1 MQKPLITL
9 TLAYVVGLLLG
20 NCFLYAPASVSALIL
35 LSLLIAGFSSWSG
48 LLSLRRFLFLA
59 IPCALGM
66 AAYIYSAAW
75 MPSDHYTRKFPDTA
89 VKHEMIGTIA
99 SALDRDPDK
108 TGFVVELHRIDSTP
122 VSGAI
127 RMNLRSAVT
136 GIGYGDVIRVSGRF
150 FEPGGFSNPAGFDY
164 AAYLQAQGIRRTV
177 NLKQEREIELLQ
189 RGTGLFRQ
197 IQDWRER
204 IRQAFLASTTG
215 PGSAILQAMTLG
227 EEGGLT
233 DDMRDRFMAAGVTHI
248 ISISGSH
255 LGMVAILCFGLI
267 RIMLRLLPERHYH
280 HLTLATDPKKIAACL
295 TLPFLIF
302 YTLLAGG
309 QVATIRSLIM
319 LIAALTA
326 ILLDRENALIH
337 SLALAALII
346 LVASPQ
352 AVFDISFQLS
362 FLSVLAIGSVVML
375 WNELQVP
382 AKSRFARFRNSAL
395 LLVLVSLSTTLA
407 TAPLVAHY
415 FNQVSLVGV
424 VSNMVVVPFAGFI
437 VVPLGLF
444 SGILSLLTGTLPLPT
459 LNQLV
464 ADRFCDTVTFFSRL
478 PLAQFHPPAPS
489 LFSLLA
495 YALFLGSGQVIV
507 RAVLLYRYQP
517 LACSSRVPRIHM
529 TIAAV
534 SGLLLII
541 SMTIFFLPRRTGTIQ
556 FPDVGQ
562 GDCALITLAAGK
574 NILID
579 GGGAYDNRF
588 DIGRRIVAPYLWNQ
602 GIHRIDLVILSHPH
616 PDHMNGLKY
625 IVKSF
630 AIGEVWTSGLD
641 KDLPGYPELERLIL
655 DQGIPLRVVSA
666 ANPPV
671 VINDAEVKL
680 LHPAPGFHAR
690 GRKAYEAENS
700 RSLVVRVA
708 LEGKV
713 FLFPGDIGK
722 DAEQEMLLR
731 NRDLR
736 CDLIKVPHHGSK
748 SSSSESFLSR
758 TLPVIGVV
766 TVGSRNRYH
775 HPSPE
780 VVERYQAAGT
790 RLFRTDLDGALFVT
804 VDKGELIV
812 KSWRTRMVQRVEL
825 TDRASWRRQEEENWR
840 ALWLRARD
848 AC

>member
-1 MQKPLITL
+1 VQKPLITL
-9 TLAYVVGLLLG
+9 TLAYVAGLLLG
-20 NCFLYAPASVSALIL
+20 SCFLYAPAFVSALIVLAL
-35 LSLLIAGFSSWSG
+35 LTAGLSSWSG
-48 LLSLRRFLFLA
+48 LLSRRRFLILA
-59 IPCALGM
+59 VPCALGM
-66 AAYIYSAAW
+66 AAYIYSSAW
-75 MPSDHYTRKFPDTA
+75 IPSDHYTRTFPDTT
-89 VKHEMIGTIA
+89 VKHEMTGMIA
-99 SALDRDPDK
+99 SALERDPDR
-108 TGFVVELHRIDSTP
+108 TGFIVELHRVDGTP

-127 RMNLRSAVT
+127 RMSVRRAT
-136 GIGYGDVIRVSGRF
+136 AGIGYGDVIRFSGRF

-164 AAYLQAQGIRRTV
+164 AAYLQAKGIQRTV
-177 NLKQEREIELLQ
+177 SLKNESEIELLQ
-189 RGTGLFRQ
+189 RGVGLFRQ

-204 IRQAFLASTTG
+204 IRLAFLASTTG

-233 DDMRDRFMAAGVTHI
+233 DDMRDSFMAAGVTHI

-267 RIMLRLLPERHYH
+267 RLVLRLLPERQYH
-280 HLTLATDPKKIAACL
+280 RLTLVADPKKIAAWL

-309 QVATIRSLIM
+309 QVATVRSLIM
-319 LIAALTA
+319 LIAALAA

-337 SLALAALII
+337 SLALAALLI

-424 VSNMVVVPFAGFI
+424 VSNMVIVPFAGFI

-444 SGILSLLTGTLPLPT
+444 SGVLSLLTGTLPLPA

-478 PLAQFHPPAPS
+478 PVAQFHPPAPG

-495 YALFLGSGQVIV
+495 AALFLGSGQVIV
-507 RAVLLYRYQP
+507 RSILLYRYQP
-517 LACSSRVPRIHM
+517 LASSSRIPRIHV

-534 SGLLLII
+534 SGLLLIL
-541 SMTIFFLPRRTGTIQ
+541 SMTIFFMPRRTGTIQ

-562 GDCALITLAAGK
+562 GDCALITLASGE

-579 GGGAYDNRF
+579 GGGTYDDRF

-602 GIHRIDLVILSHPH
+602 GIHRIDLVVLSHPH

-625 IVKSF
+625 LVRSF
-630 AIGEVWTSGLD
+630 NLGEFWTSGLD
-641 KDLPGYPELERLIL
+641 KDLPGYVELERMIS
-655 DQGIPLRVVSA
+655 DRGIPLRIVSA
-666 ANPPV
+666 ADPPV
-671 VINDAEVKL
+671 VINDAGLQL
-680 LHPAPGFHAR
+680 LHPAPGFRPR
-690 GRKAYEAENS
+690 GRKAYAAENS
-700 RSLVVRVA
+700 RSLVVRIA

-713 FLFPGDIGK
+713 FLFPGDIGE
-722 DAEQEMLLR
+722 DAEKEMLLR
-731 NRDLR
+731 GTDLR
-736 CDLIKVPHHGSK
+736 CDLIKVPHHGSN
-748 SSSSESFLSR
+748 SSSSEPFLSR
-758 TLPVIGVV
+758 TRPAIGVV

-780 VVERYQAAGT
+780 VIARYRAAGT
-790 RLFRTDLDGALFVT
+790 QLFRTDSDGALFVT
-804 VDKGELIV
+804 VDKGGLIV
-812 KSWRTRMVQRVEL
+812 RSWRTRMLQRIEIAN
-825 TDRASWRRQEEENWR
+825 TGSWRRQEKQNWR
-840 ALWLRARD
+840 ALWLRAAD
-848 AC
+848 A

>member
-20 NCFLYAPASVSALIL
+20 NCFLYAPAVVSALIVLAL
-35 LSLLIAGFSSWSG
+35 LTAGFSSWSG
-48 LLSLRRFLFLA
+48 LLSLRRFLLLA
-59 IPCALGM
+59 VPCALGM

-75 MPSDHYTRKFPDTA
+75 IPSDHYTRKFPDTTI
-89 VKHEMIGTIA
+89 KHEMIGTIA
-99 SALDRDPDK
+99 SALDRDPDR
-108 TGFVVELHRIDSTP
+108 TGFVVELHRIDNTP

-127 RMNLRSAVT
+127 RVSVRSAVT
-136 GIGYGDVIRVSGRF
+136 SIGYGDVIRFSGRF
-150 FEPGGFSNPAGFDY
+150 FEPGVFRNPAGFDY
-164 AAYLQAQGIRRTV
+164 AAYLQAKGIQRTV
-177 NLKQEREIELLQ
+177 SLKNEGQIELLQ
-189 RGTGLFRQ
+189 RGAGIFRR

-204 IRQAFLASTTG
+204 IRQAFIVSTTG

-267 RIMLRLLPERHYH
+267 RTMLRLLPEQHYH
-280 HLTLATDPKKIAACL
+280 RLTLATDPKKIAAVL
-295 TLPFLIF
+295 TLPLLIF

-309 QVATIRSLIM
+309 QVATVRSLIM

-337 SLALAALII
+337 SLALAALTI

-362 FLSVLAIGSVVML
+362 FLSVLAIASVVML
-375 WNELQVP
+375 WSELQVP
-382 AKSRFARFRNSAL
+382 AGSRFTRFRNSAL
-395 LLVLVSLSTTLA
+395 LLVLVSLSTALA

-415 FNQVSLVGV
+415 FNQVSLIGV
-424 VSNMVVVPFAGFI
+424 VSNMVIVPFAGFI

-444 SGILSLLTGTLPLPT
+444 SGTLSLLTNTLPLPT

-464 ADRFCDTVTFFSRL
+464 ADRFCDTVTFFSGL
-478 PLAQFHPPAPS
+478 PLAQFHPPAPG

-495 YALFLGSGQVIV
+495 YAVFLGSGYGIV
-507 RAVLLYRYQP
+507 RSILLFRYQP
-517 LACSSRVPRIHM
+517 LANSSRVPRSHV

-534 SGLLLII
+534 SGLLLILL
-541 SMTIFFLPRRTGTIQ
+541 MTIFYMPRRTGTVQ

-562 GDCALITLAAGK
+562 GDCALITLVSGK

-579 GGGAYDNRF
+579 GGGAYDDRF
-588 DIGRRIVAPYLWNQ
+588 DMGRRIVAPYLWNQ

-625 IVKSF
+625 IVRSF

-641 KDLPGYPELERLIL
+641 RDLPGYAEMEHLIS
-655 DQGIPLRVVSA
+655 DRGIPCRIVSA
-666 ANPPV
+666 ADPPM
-671 VINDAEVKL
+671 VISDAEVRL

-690 GRKAYEAENS
+690 GRKAYEVENS
-700 RSLVVRVA
+700 RSLVVQIS

-713 FLFPGDIGK
+713 FLFTGDIGE

-731 NRDLR
+731 NTDLR

-748 SSSSESFLSR
+748 SSSSAPFLSQTR
-758 TLPVIGVV
+758 PTIGVV

-780 VVERYQAAGT
+780 VVERYQATGT

-804 VDKGELIV
+804 WDRGKLIV
-812 KSWRTRMVQRVEL
+812 RSWRTRMVQRIEL
-825 TDRASWRRQEEENWR
+825 TDRALWRRQEKDNWR
-840 ALWLRARD
+840 ALWLRATD
-848 AC
+848 AG

>member
-9 TLAYVVGLLLG
+9 TLAYVAGLLLG
-20 NCFLYAPASVSALIL
+20 NCFLYAPAVVSALIVLAL
-35 LSLLIAGFSSWSG
+35 LTAGLRSWFG
-48 LLSLRRFLFLA
+48 LLSHRRFLLLA
-59 IPCALGM
+59 VPCALGM
-66 AAYIYSAAW
+66 AAYLYSAAW
-75 MPSDHYTRKFPDTA
+75 IPSDHYTRKFPDTT
-89 VKHEMIGTIA
+89 VKHEMTGTIA

-108 TGFVVELHRIDSTP
+108 TGFIVELHRVDSTP

-127 RMNLRSAVT
+127 RMNLRTKVT
-136 GIGYGDVIRVSGRF
+136 GIGYSDVIRFSGRF

-164 AAYLQAQGIRRTV
+164 AAYLQAKGILRTV
-177 NLKQEREIELLQ
+177 SLKNEGELELLQ
-189 RGTGLFRQ
+189 RGSGLFRE

-204 IRQAFLASTTG
+204 IRLAFHASTTG

-233 DDMRDRFMAAGVTHI
+233 DDMRDSFMAAGVTHI

-280 HLTLATDPKKIAACL
+280 RLTLATDPKKIAAWL

-319 LIAALTA
+319 LTAALAA
-326 ILLDRENALIH
+326 ILLDREHALIQ
-337 SLALAALII
+337 SLALAALFI

-382 AKSRFARFRNSAL
+382 SGSRFARFRNSAL
-395 LLVLVSLSTTLA
+395 LLVLVSLSATLA

-444 SGILSLLTGTLPLPT
+444 SGILSLLTNTLPLPA

-464 ADRFCDTVTFFSRL
+464 ADWFCDMVTFFSRL
-478 PLAQFHPPAPS
+478 PLAQFHPPAPG

-507 RAVLLYRYQP
+507 RSILLYRYQP
-517 LACSSRVPRIHM
+517 LANASRAPRSHV
-529 TIAAV
+529 TLAAV
-534 SGLLLII
+534 SGLLLILF
-541 SMTIFFLPRRTGTIQ
+541 MTIFFMPRRTGTIQ

-562 GDCALITLAAGK
+562 GDCALITLASGK

-579 GGGAYDNRF
+579 GGGAYDDRF

-602 GIHRIDLVILSHPH
+602 GIHRIDLVVLSHPH

-625 IVKSF
+625 LVRTF

-641 KDLPGYPELERLIL
+641 KDLPGYAELERLVS
-655 DQGIPLRVVSA
+655 DRGIPHRVVSA
-666 ANPPV
+666 TDPPV
-671 VINDAEVKL
+671 ALVDAEVRI
-680 LHPAPGFHAR
+680 LHPAPGFR
-690 GRKAYEAENS
+690 SRERKAYAAENN
-700 RSLVVRVA
+700 RSLVVRIA
-708 LEGKV
+708 MEGKV
-713 FLFPGDIGK
+713 FLFTGDIGK
-722 DAEQEMLLR
+722 DAEQELLR
-731 NRDLR
+731 SSADLR

-748 SSSSESFLSR
+748 SSSSEPFLSR
-758 TLPVIGVV
+758 TRPEIGIV
-766 TVGSRNRYH
+766 TVGRRNRYG

-780 VVERYQAAGT
+780 VVDRYQTTGT
-790 RLFRTDLDGALFVT
+790 RLYRTDSDGALT
-804 VDKGELIV
+804 VVVE
-812 KSWRTRMVQRVEL
+812 KSGLVVRTWGARMVQRIEL
-825 TDRASWRRQEEENWR
+825 ADLASWRRQEQRNWR
-840 ALWLRARD
+840 ALWLRATD
-848 AC
+848 A

>member
-1 MQKPLITL
+1 MQKPLITI
-9 TLAYVVGLLLG
+9 TLAYVAGLLLG
-20 NCFLYAPASVSALIL
+20 NCFLYAPASVSALIVLAL
-35 LSLLIAGFSSWSG
+35 LTAGFCTWSG
-48 LLSLRRFLFLA
+48 LLSRRRLLLLSV
-59 IPCALGM
+59 PCALGM

-75 MPSDHYTRKFPDTA
+75 VPSDHYTRKFSDTT

-99 SALDRDPDK
+99 SALDRDPDR

-127 RMNLRSAVT
+127 RMNVRRTET
-136 GIGYGDVIRVSGRF
+136 GIGYGDAIRFSGRF
-150 FEPGGFSNPAGFDY
+150 FEPGGFSNPAGFNY
-164 AAYLQAQGIRRTV
+164 AAYLQAKGILRTV
-177 NLKQEREIELLQ
+177 SLKNEGQIELLQ
-189 RGTGLFRQ
+189 RGTGMFRR

-267 RIMLRLLPERHYH
+267 RLLLRLLPERHYH
-280 HLTLATDPKKIAACL
+280 RLTLAADPKKIAALL

-375 WNELQVP
+375 WNEIQVP
-382 AKSRFARFRNSAL
+382 AESRFARFRNSAL
-395 LLVLVSLSTTLA
+395 LLVLISLSTTLA

-444 SGILSLLTGTLPLPT
+444 SGVLSLLTGTLPLPT

-489 LFSLLA
+489 LLSLLA
-495 YALFLGSGQVIV
+495 YALFLGSGYGIV
-507 RAVLLYRYQP
+507 RSILLYRYQP
-517 LACSSRVPRIHM
+517 LANSSRVPRNHV

-534 SGLLLII
+534 SGLLLILF
-541 SMTIFFLPRRTGTIQ
+541 MTIFFMPRRTGAVQ

-562 GDCALITLAAGK
+562 GDCALITLASGK

-602 GIHRIDLVILSHPH
+602 GIHRLDLIILSHPH

-625 IVKSF
+625 LVRSF
-630 AIGEVWTSGLD
+630 AVGEVWTSGLD
-641 KDLPGYPELERLIL
+641 RDLPGYAELERLIS
-655 DQGIPLRVVSA
+655 DRGIPCRIVSA
-666 ANPPV
+666 ADPPM
-671 VINDAEVKL
+671 VISDAEVRL
-680 LHPAPGFHAR
+680 LHPAPGFR
-690 GRKAYEAENS
+690 TRQRKAYAAENS
-700 RSLVVRVA
+700 RSLVVRMA

-713 FLFPGDIGK
+713 FLFTGDIGE

-731 NRDLR
+731 NTDLR

-748 SSSSESFLSR
+748 SSSSAPFLSR
-758 TLPVIGVV
+758 TRPAIGVV

-780 VVERYQAAGT
+780 IVERYQTAGT
-790 RLFRTDLDGALFVT
+790 RLYRTDQDGALTVT
-804 VDKGELIV
+804 VDKGVLIV
-812 KSWRTRMVQRVEL
+812 RSWKTRMVQRIEL
-825 TDRASWRRQEEENWR
+825 TDRASWRHQEKQNWR
-840 ALWLRARD
+840 ALWLRATD
-848 AC
+848 A